1 MLEQIV
7 VSEEI
12 KSLRNLKEIFEDP
25 NKKIYL
31 EVIISFIKFNSSGLI
46 NDLEFFKIRN
56 KPVAPYVATH
66 LEVTNAMLLSGCS
79 QPPLNN
85 GVLGLINDYYLDLD
99 YYIAI
104 FKEAFKLS
112 LDKFKKH
119 IENHPAVPLF
129 KAIRCFD
136 PHCIQSNFNYHA
148 FSTYFVIKEFNNYSD
163 NLMNEWGIYCNLHE
177 NFDENFNLNNYWNEK
192 INIFP
197 TLSPIALKYVW
208 LPVSAHSKVEAIIP
222 IHTRCEKFPI
232 RASECGLGYLPTVP
246 TESVCGKWTELQKA
260 IQNLLDLKKNLEKQ
274 ENELKTKQVTLQKA
288 KSSIIDS
295 SNVNNSLTN
304 GSKSPRSNKKLRN

>member
-1 MLEQIV
+1 
-7 VSEEI
+7 
-12 KSLRNLKEIFEDP
+12 
-25 NKKIYL
+25 
-31 EVIISFIKFNSSGLI
+31 
-46 NDLEFFKIRN
+46 LEFFKIRN
-56 KPVAPYVATH
+56 KPVAPYVATR

-85 GVLGLINDYYLDLD
+85 EVLGLINDYYLDLD

-136 PHCIQSNFNYHA
+136 PRYIQSNFNYHA

-208 LPVSAHSKVEAIIP
+208 LPVSGVDVERSFSIYKSILTDKRTA
-222 IHTRCEKFPI
+222 
-232 RASECGLGYLPTVP
+232 
-246 TESVCGKWTELQKA
+246 
-260 IQNLLDLKKNLEKQ
+260 LKED
-274 ENELKTKQVTLQKA
+274 
-288 KSSIIDS
+288 SI
-295 SNVNNSLTN
+295 
-304 GSKSPRSNKKLRN
+304 KKLNFMYFNFSDELH